1 MMVSIIIP
9 TYNRANYLTKAI
21 DSALSQDYPNIE
33 VIVSDNASSDD
44 TGEMVKKYKD
54 DNRFKYFRNNH
65 NLGMVANWRK
75 ALNNYATG
83 DFFMILSDDD
93 YLIDDNYISK
103 VVKLVESDPEIVIV
117 YGNGYLFYEK
127 SNKMVEFILPFN
139 RVENGKTIFLS
150 RSKVLPQDFCLCNV
164 LFKRNLALKLNAF
177 SNDNNITC
185 DSELFL
191 KMCLYGKV
199 GIIQDLVS
207 VYQIHSQNLILRLK
221 SDLKLIINN
230 YDHLSEPYKL
240 AKKSNIFQKGELEEW
255 EDRVIVPYM
264 FYILFTVM
272 VSNPENYEKLARAL
286 KEKDPV
292 VLMKVQKTSRFK
304 LVLLLHKLRLLP
316 IIYKFKNIDLINK
329 VGTKIFQNSS

>member
-83 DFFMILSDDD
+83 NFFMILSDDD

-139 RVENGKTIFLS
+139 TV
-150 RSKVLPQDFCLCNV
+150 
-164 LFKRNLALKLNAF
+164 
-177 SNDNNITC
+177 
-185 DSELFL
+185 
-191 KMCLYGKV
+191 KMEKQYF
-199 GIIQDLVS
+199 
-207 VYQIHSQNLILRLK
+207 YQEVKYYRKISA
-221 SDLKLIINN
+221 
-230 YDHLSEPYKL
+230 Y
-240 AKKSNIFQKGELEEW
+240 
-255 EDRVIVPYM
+255 VT
-264 FYILFTVM
+264 FY
-272 VSNPENYEKLARAL
+272 L
-286 KEKDPV
+286 KEIW
-292 VLMKVQKTSRFK
+292 
-304 LVLLLHKLRLLP
+304 H
-316 IIYKFKNIDLINK
+316 
-329 VGTKIFQNSS
+329 

>member
-1 MMVSIIIP
+1 MII
-9 TYNRANYLTKAI
+9 T
-21 DSALSQDYPNIE
+21 S
-33 VIVSDNASSDD
+33 
-44 TGEMVKKYKD
+44 
-54 DNRFKYFRNNH
+54 
-65 NLGMVANWRK
+65 
-75 ALNNYATG
+75 
-83 DFFMILSDDD
+83 
-93 YLIDDNYISK
+93 
-103 VVKLVESDPEIVIV
+103 
-117 YGNGYLFYEK
+117 
-127 SNKMVEFILPFN
+127 
-139 RVENGKTIFLS
+139 
-150 RSKVLPQDFCLCNV
+150 
-164 LFKRNLALKLNAF
+164 
-177 SNDNNITC
+177 C

-286 KEKDPV
+286 KEKESSSFNESPEN
-292 VLMKVQKTSRFK
+292 FK
-304 LVLLLHKLRLLP
+304 
-316 IIYKFKNIDLINK
+316 I
-329 VGTKIFQNSS
+329 